1 MLFALARGS
10 SKRLPADPC
19 PVRMSEGA
27 LGGSWRTPR
36 DGGPLVPQALLPWQI
51 AGAADLMRRG
61 LWHCALLAARPAPVI
76 AFCAL
81 LRLAW
86 KSSRHRHTSFIVA
99 PRLRHTHISGLPV
112 GGGVGRAA
120 TRTAGCGPPWRATR
134 QSLELPMR
142 SDEKPCGR
150 HVRCG
155 AQLRRTERIGAV
167 TTSTLSRRSPAKY
180 GRGWCRRNLS
190 SQWWGHRAAPLVVR
204 NSDAL
209 TTQVMLGHG
218 KWVGMTRAT
227 NFGCGLHLPRAPGAP
242 DV

>member
-1 MLFALARGS
+1 MG
-10 SKRLPADPC
+10 
-19 PVRMSEGA
+19 
-27 LGGSWRTPR
+27 
-36 DGGPLVPQALLPWQI
+36 
-51 AGAADLMRRG
+51 
-61 LWHCALLAARPAPVI
+61 
-76 AFCAL
+76 
-81 LRLAW
+81 
-86 KSSRHRHTSFIVA
+86 
-99 PRLRHTHISGLPV
+99 
-112 GGGVGRAA
+112 
-120 TRTAGCGPPWRATR
+120 
-134 QSLELPMR
+134 
-142 SDEKPCGR
+142 SDEHPCGR

-227 NFGCGLHLPRAPGAP
+227 SGGGQIRQVGDQALGLGLLAGAP
-242 DV
+242 VPSLLLKVAR

>member
-19 PVRMSEGA
+19 PVRMGEGA
-27 LGGSWRTPR
+27 LGGSWRTPL
-36 DGGPLVPQALLPWQI
+36 DGGPLVPQALLPWHI

-61 LWHCALLAARPAPVI
+61 FWHCALLAARPAPVI

-86 KSSRHRHTSFIVA
+86 KSSRHSYTSFIVA
-99 PRLRHTHISGLPV
+99 SRLRHTHISGLPV
-112 GGGVGRAA
+112 GGVGRTA

-167 TTSTLSRRSPAKY
+167 TTSTLYRRSPTKY

-209 TTQVMLGHG
+209 TTQVMQGHG
-218 KWVGMTRAT
+218 KWVGITRAT
-227 NFGCGLHLPRAPGAP
+227 NFGCGLHLPRAPGVP